1 MISWGLAASVCSY
14 ATLRELRR
22 TIADSDGTGRFE
34 REGGE
39 YATYTHSDPES
50 GSRALA
56 RRLRC
61 GDRQQWRRG
70 RDEPRVLS

>member
-14 ATLRELRR
+14 STLGELRR

-39 YATYTHSDPES
+39 YATYTHSDP
-50 GSRALA
+50 
-56 RRLRC
+56 
-61 GDRQQWRRG
+61 
-70 RDEPRVLS
+70 